1 MNISFIS
8 KMYWSKQKIVSPI
21 RLKRVKKR
29 QEYWR
34 AASLFYIERYWHL
47 TRNLDRILPLMSKL
61 SGKFHR
67 FSAIN
72 GSIEMLKNGLISKIQ
87 SKWNFKLFCE
97 AQTMSYLKE
106 ITQISLPHQKKA
118 SNISGTK
125 SLIQKFT
132 RTYKHLLSEGLEN
145 PVRRH
150 LEMVQW
156 NVSFWHQPEIRL
168 LENLESG

>member
-1 MNISFIS
+1 M
-8 KMYWSKQKIVSPI
+8 
-21 RLKRVKKR
+21 KKR

-72 GSIEMLKNGLISKIQ
+72 GSIEMLKNGLISKTQ
-87 SKWNFKLFCE
+87 SKWDFKLFCE
-97 AQTMSYLKE
+97 AQTMSYVKE
-106 ITQISLPHQKKA
+106 ITQISLPHQIKA
-118 SNISGTK
+118 LNISGTK
-125 SLIQKFT
+125 ILIQKFT
-132 RTYKHLLSEGLEN
+132 RTYKHLFSECLEN
-145 PVRRH
+145 LVSRH
-150 LEMVQW
+150 LEMVLW
-156 NVSFWHQPEIRL
+156 NVSFWHQPEILL